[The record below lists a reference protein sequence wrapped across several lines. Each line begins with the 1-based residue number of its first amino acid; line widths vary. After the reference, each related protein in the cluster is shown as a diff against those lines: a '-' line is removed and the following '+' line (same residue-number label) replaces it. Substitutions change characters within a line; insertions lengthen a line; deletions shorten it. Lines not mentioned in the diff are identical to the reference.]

1 MSNFIYRRRLGSL
14 KRKNAA
20 KVFLLWITG
29 VGPVA
34 LLARFLPSKYLYDE
48 TMVFLGLYSIM
59 AYFMFLFDNIRI
71 VGIVLS
77 PFLVAAM
84 ITSFFVTSPNRWNW
98 VLGIALLPAWL
109 LMASGYLFI
118 MFIMLQALY
127 SRVPSLP
134 ALVYYCS
141 FRRVII
147 RLPRFRTEDLFA
159 NSRLCE
165 NCRGLLRNFNLLLG
179 S

>member
-34 LLARFLPSKYLYDE
+34 LLARFLPSKYLYNE

-134 ALVYYCS
+134 ALVYNQV
-141 FRRVII
+141 R
-147 RLPRFRTEDLFA
+147 
-159 NSRLCE
+159 
-165 NCRGLLRNFNLLLG
+165 
-179 S
+179 

>member
-71 VGIVLS
+71 AGIVLS
-77 PFLVAAM
+77 PFLVAGM
-84 ITSFFVTSPNRWNW
+84 ITSFFVTSTNRWNW
-98 VLGIALLPAWL
+98 VLGIVLLPAWL
-109 LMASGYLFI
+109 LMAPY
-118 MFIMLQALY
+118 
-127 SRVPSLP
+127 
-134 ALVYYCS
+134 
-141 FRRVII
+141 
-147 RLPRFRTEDLFA
+147 
-159 NSRLCE
+159 
-165 NCRGLLRNFNLLLG
+165 GLLVSVYHSHYVTRPLFSSTSLGILLLISASNHSAATVSDG
-179 S
+179 RSLSEFSIMRKLSRPTPKF